1 MDGPVVFSVAD
12 ERLRYTMKEL
22 YHLQHE
28 PASSLSISEMGI
40 ESMLEIF
47 ARDPCEL

>member
-47 ARDPCEL
+47 ARDSV